1 MNRTRS
7 PRACRPRQA
16 ARLIRGT
23 WTVDDRWAGVA
34 SVPRSAAAASM
45 MDVSWAEVDPAPAD
59 TERQVPMRR
68 DAEQAEEVQS

>member
-1 MNRTRS
+1 VNRTRS

-45 MDVSWAEVDPAPAD
+45 MDVDWSASD
-59 TERQVPMRR
+59 TERPLRR
-68 DAEQAEEVQS
+68 DTEQAEETQS

>member
-1 MNRTRS
+1 MNRTRN

-45 MDVSWAEVDPAPAD
+45 MDVNLAELTPPSD
-59 TERQVPMRR
+59 TERQVPVRR
-68 DAEQAEEVQS
+68 DAAQEEPQP

>member
-1 MNRTRS
+1 MTRTRS

-34 SVPRSAAAASM
+34 SVPRSAAAVSM
-45 MDVSWAEVDPAPAD
+45 MDVNWAEVDAPSES
-59 TERQVPMRR
+59 ERPVRR
-68 DAEQAEEVQS
+68 DADQSEEGRS